1 MPQKQAIISDVTG
14 SGIDVW
20 FEAATITHTI
30 KRSIIEYSSR
40 IAYSSFLN
48 YDAAGLIRVN
58 LTGVIN
64 EDILESR
71 KKLLYLTNLKTK
83 ILLCDFG
90 SGLAYYG
97 TISQL
102 KIKTLTMG
110 QLLVEMEFYTA
121 GNIGTVF
128 EAEDLSGTGSVYY
141 DPTLFSNDYAV
152 RLTSSGQNRYYN
164 YYQNEYQLP
173 QGNYVVIARIKCSA
187 VIANEVRVYFYN
199 YTDYTTV
206 KNQYFSSVVG
216 MYYYVTSEFEIDSAD
231 VGDNLRLSI
240 YKTYST
246 ANNYDFDFVALL
258 NVEYSL

>member
-20 FEAATITHTI
+20 FEAATITHSI

-40 IAYSSFLN
+40 ISYSSFLN

-64 EDILESR
+64 EDILETR

-102 KIKTLTMG
+102 KTNTLTMG

-141 DPTLFSNDYAV
+141 DPTLFSGDYAV
-152 RLTSSGQNRYYN
+152 RCTSTAHYRSYAYT
-164 YYQNEYQLP
+164 QNEYILP
-173 QGNYVVIARIKCSA
+173 LGTYVMIARAKCTVVIPTDVHLNLYNTTDSTY
-187 VIANEVRVYFYN
+187 VQNETF
-199 YTDYTTV
+199 T
-206 KNQYFSSVVG
+206 SVVG
-216 MYYYVTSEFEIDSAD
+216 MYYYITSEFLVDSGD
-231 VGDNLRLSI
+231 VGDTLTYYARKNTTGTNNL
-240 YKTYST
+240 
-246 ANNYDFDFVALL
+246 DFDFVALL
-258 NVEYSL
+258 NVEYS